1 MNKKSDYIRQKLKV
15 LPELPGVYQFLD
27 KAGNIIYVGKA
38 KKLNKRVASYFIKQH
53 DSGKTRILVS
63 KVADIHHIVVE
74 TETDALLLENNLI
87 KKYQP
92 RYNVLLKDDKS
103 YPYICIKNESFPR
116 VFLTRNVYKDGS
128 KYFGPYTSVRM
139 VRVILD
145 MFRQLYKLRTCKH
158 NLSPE
163 NIAKNKFKVCL
174 EYHIKNCY
182 APCIGLQT
190 EDEYKQ
196 YINEISSILKGD
208 IRKVIQNLK
217 ESMIK
222 FSDNFEYEK
231 AQALKQKIELLENY
245 RSKST
250 VVNPSVH
257 DVDVFSIIDD
267 ELYAYVNFMKI
278 INGSIIQVHTVELKK
293 KLDEDIHDLLILA
306 IVDIRQKFNSISKE
320 ILVPFIPDTELEGVR
335 FIVPKIGDKKKLL
348 ELSEKNVKYYLL
360 EKNKQRANID
370 PEKHTKRILLRMQ
383 KDLRLPVLPR
393 HIECFDNSNIQ
404 GTHPVAACVV
414 FRNGKPYKKDYR
426 HFHVK
431 TVEGPDDF
439 ASMEEIIYRRYK
451 RMLNE
456 NLDLPQLIIID
467 GGKGQLSTALKSL
480 EKLNLRGKI
489 SIIGIAKKLEEIYFP
504 GDSIPLYL
512 DKNSETL
519 KIIQQARNEAHRF
532 GITFH
537 RQMRSKEFLHSEL
550 EYISGIGNKTIEQ
563 LYTHFQNLEGIKNA
577 SYDDLKSLIGSA
589 KAKLIKEYFTK

>member
-1 MNKKSDYIRQKLKV
+1 MLKKQEHIQQKIKV

-27 KAGNIIYVGKA
+27 KEGNIIYVGKA
-38 KKLNKRVASYFIKQH
+38 KKLNKRVASYFVKNH

-63 KVADIHHIVVE
+63 KIADINHIVVE

-103 YPYICIKNESFPR
+103 YPYICIKNEPFPR
-116 VFLTRNVYKDGS
+116 VFMTRNIYKDGS
-128 KYFGPYTSVRM
+128 KYFGPYTSIRM

-145 MFRQLYKLRTCKH
+145 MFRQLYRLRTCKY
-158 NLSPE
+158 NLTIE
-163 NIAKNKFKVCL
+163 NIQANKFKVCL
-174 EYHIKNCY
+174 EYHIKNCN
-182 APCIGLQT
+182 APCVGLQN
-190 EDEYKQ
+190 EEKYNQ
-196 YINEISSILKGD
+196 YIDEITYILKGD

-217 ESMIK
+217 ENMLK
-222 FSDNFEYEK
+222 FSDNFEFEK
-231 AQALKQKIELLENY
+231 AQSLKEKIELLENY

-250 VVNPSVH
+250 VVNPSVNNI
-257 DVDVFSIIDD
+257 DVFSIIDD
-267 ELYAYVNFMKI
+267 EQYAYVNFMKI
-278 INGSIIQVHTVELKK
+278 VNGSIIQVHTVELKK
-293 KLDEDIHDLLILA
+293 KLDEDIRDLLILA
-306 IVDIRQKFNSISKE
+306 IVDIRQKFNSIAKE
-320 ILVPFIPDTELEGVR
+320 ILVPFIPSTKLEGVR

-370 PEKHTKRILLRMQ
+370 PEKHTKRILSRMQ
-383 KDLRLPVLPR
+383 KDLRLPALPR

-404 GTHPVAACVV
+404 GTNPVAACVV
-414 FRNGKPYKKDYR
+414 FRNAKPYKKDYR

-451 RMLNE
+451 RLLDE
-456 NLDLPQLIIID
+456 KKDLPQLIIID
-467 GGKGQLSTALKSL
+467 GGKGQLSAALKSL

-504 GDSIPLYL
+504 GDSVPLYL

-519 KIIQQARNEAHRF
+519 KVIQHARNEAHRF

-537 RQMRSKEFLHSEL
+537 RQMRSKNFLHSEL
-550 EYISGIGNKTIEQ
+550 EYIPGIGNKTIEL
-563 LYTHFQNLEGIKNA
+563 LYARFKNFEGIKNA
-577 SYDDLKSLIGSA
+577 DFDQLKNLIGAA
-589 KAKLIKEYFTK
+589 KAKLISDYFKK

>member
-1 MNKKSDYIRQKLKV
+1 MSKKSEYIQQKLKV
-15 LPELPGVYQFLD
+15 LPAQPGVYQFLD
-27 KAGNIIYVGKA
+27 KEGNVIYVGKA
-38 KKLNKRVASYFIKQH
+38 KKINKRVASYFVKNH
-53 DSGKTRILVS
+53 ESGKTRLLIS
-63 KVADIHHIVVE
+63 KIADIRHIVVE

-103 YPYICIKNESFPR
+103 YPYICIKNEAFPR
-116 VFLTRNVYKDGS
+116 VFMTRNVYNDGS

-139 VRVILD
+139 VRVMLD

-158 NLSPE
+158 NLSAE

-182 APCIGLQT
+182 APCVGLQS
-190 EDEYKQ
+190 EEEYKR
-196 YINEISSILKGD
+196 YIDEISFILKGD
-208 IRKVIQNLK
+208 IRKVIRNLK
-217 ESMIK
+217 ENMIQ
-222 FSDNFEYEK
+222 FSDNYEFEK
-231 AQALKQKIELLENY
+231 AQALKEKIDLLENY

-257 DVDVFSIIDD
+257 NVDVFSIIDD
-267 ELYAYVNFMKI
+267 EQYAYVNFMKI
-278 INGSIIQVHTVELKK
+278 VNGSIIQVHTLELKK
-293 KLDEDIHDLLILA
+293 KLDEDIRDLLILA
-306 IVDIRQKFNSISKE
+306 IVDIRQKFNSIAKE
-320 ILVPFIPDTELEGVR
+320 ILVPFLPSTKLDGVR

-360 EKNKQRANID
+360 EKNKHRANID

-404 GTHPVAACVV
+404 GTNPVAACVV
-414 FRNGKPYKKDYR
+414 FRNAKPFKKDYR

-451 RMLNE
+451 RMLDE
-456 NLDLPQLIIID
+456 KMDLPQLIIID
-467 GGKGQLSTALKSL
+467 GGKGQLNAALNSL

-489 SIIGIAKKLEEIYFP
+489 SIIGIAKRLEEIYFP
-504 GDSIPLYL
+504 GDSVPLYL

-537 RQMRSKEFLHSEL
+537 RQMRSKNFLHSEL

-563 LYTHFQNLEGIKNA
+563 LYARYKNFEAIKNA
-577 SYDDLKSLIGSA
+577 DFDELKNLIGAA
-589 KAKLIKEYFTK
+589 KAKLISDYFKK